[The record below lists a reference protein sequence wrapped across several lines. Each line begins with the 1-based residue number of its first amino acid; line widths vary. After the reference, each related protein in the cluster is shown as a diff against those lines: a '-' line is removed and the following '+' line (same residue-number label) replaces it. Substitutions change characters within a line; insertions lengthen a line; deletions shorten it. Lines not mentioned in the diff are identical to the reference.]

1 MLRCERRFQGLQGA
15 RTRGGCREERHDAGQ
30 NPGPQIAK
38 FKGSGH
44 PDSMTL
50 IFILVAVIAAIA
62 LVERSAEH
70 LTFAVAALLFN
81 AALLLVFLADLERAI
96 LLSGLLALAVAG
108 ISSVKF
114 DHSALKLTVSDLP
127 LAFAGTVPFFV
138 LQYPR
143 MVLGVLAGGALF
155 AFASGAVL
163 LYAAGS
169 PVPVTVRILL
179 FLLALIG
186 FAKASTSRGVASLRL
201 NLTQG
206 HSFYATFMASL
217 ADPACWRQFGALA
230 LSDIANEP
238 LPLRE
243 AMPAR
248 SACSPDIIVIQHES
262 VFDPRIFGL
271 PVEPTVEAFLSPPDG
286 ESGRLN
292 VDIFGGGSWQSEFS
306 LLTGLSSASF
316 GSSAYYLFKKG
327 AGRFHSSL
335 PRSLASLGYATTLI
349 SSCRR
354 GFLSYDKFYGS
365 IGIDERIFVDEL
377 PPPFDARR
385 FETTNSDTVFLDA
398 VVNAYCKRVAHD
410 PTPRFLYVLTNF
422 NHGPHS
428 RQLVPS
434 GRLEEQRA
442 FAMASLADAG
452 YAEYYTRLAETA
464 SAWQT
469 VKSRLASSFPDR
481 PVLIVHY
488 GDHQPVL
495 TKQIDRQLK
504 HQGDGR
510 SSFRTFYAIEALNI
524 PHFSP
529 GPGTDLDIAFLGTVA
544 LQRAGIALD
553 PIFATRASLIDD
565 CREAYFAS
573 ASERKRR
580 FHRTLVDLGL
590 IDLKPNARQGR

>member
-1 MLRCERRFQGLQGA
+1 MHEHPEAQIEKFRC
-15 RTRGGCREERHDAGQ
+15 
-30 NPGPQIAK
+30 P
-38 FKGSGH
+38 GH
-44 PDSMTL
+44 PHPMIS
-50 IFILVAVIAAIA
+50 ICILVAAIAAIA
-62 LVERSAEH
+62 LMDRSVEH
-70 LTFAVAALLFN
+70 LPFAIAALLFN
-81 AALLLVFLADLERAI
+81 AALLLLFLADLERAI
-96 LLSGLLALAVAG
+96 LLAGMLAVAIAG

-143 MVLGVLAGGALF
+143 MMLGVLAGGALF
-155 AFASGAVL
+155 IFASSAVL

-169 PVPVTVRILL
+169 PIPVTLRALL
-179 FLLALIG
+179 FLLALIA
-186 FAKASTSRGVASLRL
+186 FAKASTSKGVTALRL
-201 NLTQG
+201 TLTQG
-206 HSFYATFMASL
+206 RCFYATFMASL
-217 ADPACWRQFGALA
+217 LDPACWRQFGGLA
-230 LSDIANEP
+230 LSDIASEP

-243 AMPAR
+243 ATPAR

-271 PVEPTVEAFLSPPDG
+271 PVEPVVEAFLSPPNG
-286 ESGRLN
+286 EFGCLN

-316 GSSAYYLFKKG
+316 GSSAYYLFKRG

-335 PRSLASLGYATTLI
+335 PRSLASLGYKTTLI

-354 GFLSYDKFYGS
+354 GFLSYNRFYGS
-365 IGIDERIFVDEL
+365 IGIDERVFVDEL
-377 PPPFDARR
+377 PPPFDVRR
-385 FETTNSDTVFLDA
+385 FEATNSDAMFLDA
-398 VVNAYCKRVAHD
+398 VIDAHAKAIADD

-428 RQLVPS
+428 RQLAPS
-434 GRLEEQRA
+434 GQFERERA
-442 FAMASLADAG
+442 FAGASFPDAG
-452 YAEYYTRLAETA
+452 YVEYYARLAETA
-464 SAWQT
+464 TAWQT
-469 VKSRLASSFPDR
+469 LRAKLASSFPER

-495 TKQIDRQLK
+495 TKQIDRHLK

-510 SSFRTFYAIEALNI
+510 RHFRTFYAIEALNI
-524 PHFSP
+524 SHFSP
-529 GPGTDLDIAFLGTVA
+529 GRRADLDIAFLGTVA

-553 PIFATRASLIDD
+553 PIFATRASLLDD
-565 CREAYFAS
+565 CGEAYFAS
-573 ASERKRR
+573 SSERKRR

-590 IDLKPNARQGR
+590 IDLVPNARQAR

>member
-1 MLRCERRFQGLQGA
+1 
-15 RTRGGCREERHDAGQ
+15 
-30 NPGPQIAK
+30 
-38 FKGSGH
+38 
-44 PDSMTL
+44 MTSIL
-50 IFILVAVIAAIA
+50 ILVAAVAAIA
-62 LVERSAEH
+62 LTERSVQH
-70 LTFAVAALLFN
+70 LPFAVAALLFN

-96 LLSGLLALAVAG
+96 LLSGMLAVAVAG
-108 ISSVKF
+108 ISIVKF
-114 DHSALKLTVSDLP
+114 NHSALKLTVSDLP

-143 MVLGVLAGGALF
+143 MMLGVLAGSALF
-155 AFASGAVL
+155 VFASSAVL

-169 PVPVTVRILL
+169 PISVASRILL
-179 FLLALIG
+179 FLLALAG
-186 FAKASTSRGVASLRL
+186 LAMASASRDATLLRL
-201 NLTQG
+201 TLTQG
-206 HSFYATFMASL
+206 RGFYATFMASL
-217 ADPACWRQFGALA
+217 VDPACWQQFGGLA

-243 AMPAR
+243 ATPAR

-271 PVEPTVEAFLSPPDG
+271 PVEPVVEDFLSPPDG
-286 ESGRLN
+286 EFGHLN

-316 GSSAYYLFKKG
+316 GSSAYYLFEKG

-335 PRSLASLGYATTLI
+335 PRSLASLGYKTTLI

-354 GFLSYDKFYGS
+354 EFLSYDKFYGS

-385 FETTNSDTVFLDA
+385 FEATNSDAMFLDA
-398 VVNAYCKRVAHD
+398 VIDAHTKRIADD
-410 PTPRFLYVLTNF
+410 PTPRFLYALTNF
-422 NHGPHS
+422 NHGPHN

-434 GRLEEQRA
+434 GQFERQRA
-442 FAMASLADAG
+442 FAMASFPDAG
-452 YAEYYTRLAETA
+452 YVEYYTRLAETA
-464 SAWQT
+464 STWQRLRA
-469 VKSRLASSFPDR
+469 RLASSFPGR

-495 TKQIDRQLK
+495 TKQIERQLK
-504 HQGDGR
+504 RPGDER
-510 SSFRTFYAIEALNI
+510 RPFRTFYAIEALNI
-524 PHFSP
+524 PHLSP
-529 GPGTDLDIAFLGTVA
+529 GRGADLDIAFLGTVA

-553 PIFATRASLIDD
+553 PVFATRASLLDD
-565 CREAYFAS
+565 CGAAYFAS

-590 IDLKPNARQGR
+590 IDLMPNTRQAR

>member
-1 MLRCERRFQGLQGA
+1 MISIL
-15 RTRGGCREERHDAGQ
+15 
-30 NPGPQIAK
+30 
-38 FKGSGH
+38 
-44 PDSMTL
+44 
-50 IFILVAVIAAIA
+50 ILVLAIAAIV
-62 LVERSAEH
+62 LTERSPQH
-70 LTFAVAALLFN
+70 LPFAVAALLFN
-81 AALLLVFLADLERAI
+81 AAVLLVLLGDVERAI
-96 LLSGLLALAVAG
+96 LLSGMLAVAIAG
-108 ISSVKF
+108 ISIVKF
-114 DHSALKLTVSDLP
+114 NHSALKLTVSDLP

-143 MVLGVLAGGALF
+143 MMLGVLAGSAVF
-155 AFASGAVL
+155 VFASSAVL

-169 PVPVTVRILL
+169 PIPVAFRILV
-179 FLLALIG
+179 FALALIV
-186 FAKASTSRGVASLRL
+186 FAKASASKGATSLRL

-206 HSFYATFMASL
+206 RCFYATFMASL
-217 ADPACWRQFGALA
+217 GDPTCWRQFGELA
-230 LSDIANEP
+230 LSDIANER

-243 AMPAR
+243 ATPAR

-271 PVEPTVEAFLSPPDG
+271 PVEPVVESFLSPPDG
-286 ESGRLN
+286 EFGRLN

-335 PRSLASLGYATTLI
+335 PRSLASLGYKTTLI

-377 PPPFDARR
+377 PPPFDAQR
-385 FETTNSDTVFLDA
+385 FETTNSDAMFLDA
-398 VVNAYCKRVAHD
+398 VIDAHTRGIADD
-410 PTPRFLYVLTNF
+410 PTPRFLYALTNF
-422 NHGPHS
+422 NHGPHD

-434 GRLEEQRA
+434 GQFERERA
-442 FAMASLADAG
+442 FATASLPDAG

-464 SAWQT
+464 STWQT
-469 VKSRLASSFPDR
+469 LRARLASSFPER
-481 PVLIVHY
+481 PFLIVHY

-504 HQGDGR
+504 RSGDGR
-510 SSFRTFYAIEALNI
+510 SQFGTFYAIEALNI

-529 GPGTDLDIAFLGTVA
+529 GIGADLDIAFLGTVA

-553 PIFATRASLIDD
+553 PIFATRASLLDD
-565 CREAYFAS
+565 CGEAYFAS

-590 IDLKPNARQGR
+590 IDLMPNARQAR

>member
-1 MLRCERRFQGLQGA
+1 M
-15 RTRGGCREERHDAGQ
+15 
-30 NPGPQIAK
+30 I
-38 FKGSGH
+38 SI
-44 PDSMTL
+44 L
-50 IFILVAVIAAIA
+50 ILLAAITAVA
-62 LVERSAEH
+62 LMDRSVEH
-70 LTFAVAALLFN
+70 LPFAVAALLFN
-81 AALLLVFLADLERAI
+81 AALLLLFFADLERAI
-96 LLSGLLALAVAG
+96 LLSGMIAVAIAG

-143 MVLGVLAGGALF
+143 MMLGVLAGSVLF
-155 AFASGAVL
+155 VATAGAVL

-169 PVPVTVRILL
+169 PIPIMFRVLL
-179 FLLALIG
+179 FCLALIV
-186 FAKASTSRGVASLRL
+186 FVKAAASEGVRSLRL
-201 NLTQG
+201 TLTQER
-206 HSFYATFMASL
+206 SFYATFMASL

-230 LSDIANEP
+230 LSDIASEP
-238 LPLRE
+238 LPLRD
-243 AMPAR
+243 ATPAR

-271 PVEPTVEAFLSPPDG
+271 PVEPSVESFLSPPSG

-335 PRSLASLGYATTLI
+335 PRWLASLGYKTTLI

-354 GFLSYDKFYGS
+354 AFLSYDQFYGS

-377 PPPFDARR
+377 PPPFDVRT
-385 FETTNSDTVFLDA
+385 FEATNSDAVFLDA
-398 VVNAYCKRVAHD
+398 VINAYAKRVAHD
-410 PTPRFLYVLTNF
+410 GAPKFLYALTNF
-422 NHGPHS
+422 NHGPHN

-434 GRLEEQRA
+434 GEFESQRA
-442 FAMASLADAG
+442 FAMASLPDVG

-464 SAWQT
+464 STWQT
-469 VKSRLASSFPDR
+469 LKARLASSFPER
-481 PVLIVHY
+481 PLLIVHY

-495 TKQIDRQLK
+495 TKQIERQLK
-504 HQGDGR
+504 GPADGR
-510 SSFRTFYAIEALNI
+510 RSFGTFYAIEALNI

-529 GPGTDLDIAFLGTVA
+529 GRGADLDIAFLGTVA

-553 PIFATRASLIDD
+553 PIFATRASLLDD
-565 CREAYFAS
+565 CGEAYFAS
-573 ASERKRR
+573 SSERKRR

-590 IDLKPNARQGR
+590 IDLVPNARQAR